1 MDYDSATGWWVRRY
15 RPGESKMDVSGGS
28 TGKRDLCWTV
38 NSASGPYAV
47 RKDGYAGVWR
57 LAAIERGQHDGQ
69 LVPAAPSKS
78 PGLAQRDFTGY

>member
-1 MDYDSATGWWVRRY
+1 MLDGKQRVR
-15 RPGESKMDVSGGS
+15 
-28 TGKRDLCWTV
+28 T
-38 NSASGPYAV
+38 YAA

-57 LAAIERGQHDGQ
+57 LAAMERGQHDGQ